1 VLARVQLTLAAALAL
16 IAVGLGVYLLVGP
29 DGDVTG
35 GGRDLDDTVG
45 PLGYVGAV
53 APPGIRT
60 RDFTLID
67 EDDKPV
73 SLKAER
79 GKVVV
84 LTFMYSTCLDSCPAT
99 AQTIRLALNDLG
111 PRAKDVPVLA
121 VSVDPVGDTRT
132 SIRSFLLKQ
141 SLLGRMTYL
150 RGSRAQL
157 ARVWDQYKVQPQR
170 TGTKLED
177 SHSVTVMLIGRDGR
191 QRVSFPVD
199 AMTPEG
205 LSHDLRKLLAQ
216 RD

>member
-29 DGDVTG
+29 DGGVASGASDP
-35 GGRDLDDTVG
+35 DDTVG
-45 PLGYVGAV
+45 PTGYVGAL

-67 EDDKPV
+67 EDDNPV
-73 SLKAER
+73 SLKADR

-111 PRAKDVPVLA
+111 SRAKEVPVLA

-132 SIRSFLLKQ
+132 NIRSFLLKQ

-157 ARVWDQYKVQPQR
+157 ARVWDLYKVQPQK

-205 LSHDLRKLLAQ
+205 LSHDLRKLLAE
-216 RD
+216 RG